1 MTKKYYVKG
10 KEIDLDY
17 WAIDFGILIY
27 TENGDIDELDD
38 ESIEHVTDRHG
49 KILGVAW
56 EMEL

>member
-1 MTKKYYVKG
+1 MSKKYYVKGKKYYVKG

-17 WAIDFGILIY
+17 WTILL
-27 TENGDIDELDD
+27 TDIDALDED
-38 ESIEHVTDRHG
+38 DYEYATDIHG